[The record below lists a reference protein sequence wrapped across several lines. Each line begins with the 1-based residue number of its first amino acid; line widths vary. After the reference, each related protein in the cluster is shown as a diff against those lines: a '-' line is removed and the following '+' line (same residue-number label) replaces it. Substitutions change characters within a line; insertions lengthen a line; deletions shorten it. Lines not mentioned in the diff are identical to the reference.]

1 MNKRFVAFDKL
12 FIPDKQFPEP
22 IEPGMCCLN
31 NPSAVLRWAPSST
44 LLPDDPRCIAS
55 GADLITNRFSIISLI
70 RIQEPLS
77 FVREDDNHGIKH
89 GTELTDVMSVRSGND
104 QRQRDA
110 TSVHQEMA
118 LGPFFSPDPWDSGQS
133 PLVRGVP

>member
-1 MNKRFVAFDKL
+1 MNERFVAFDKF
-12 FIPDKQFPEP
+12 FIPDKQFPES

-31 NPSAVLRWAPSST
+31 NPPTVLWRTSSST
-44 LLPDDPRCIAS
+44 LLPDDSRCIAA
-55 GADLITNRFSIISLI
+55 GANLLINGVSIISLI
-70 RIQEPLS
+70 RIQKPLS
-77 FVREDDNHGIKH
+77 FHREGDDHGIKY

-110 TSVHQEMA
+110 TCVHQEMA

-133 PLVRGVP
+133 PLVQEVP